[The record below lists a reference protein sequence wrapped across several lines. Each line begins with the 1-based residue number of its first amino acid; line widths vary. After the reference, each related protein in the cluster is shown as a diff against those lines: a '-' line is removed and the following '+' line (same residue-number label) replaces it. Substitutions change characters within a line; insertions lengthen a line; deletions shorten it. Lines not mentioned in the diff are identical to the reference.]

1 MTAHPAW
8 CQPNTCTTSGPD
20 TTHRHLIGTI
30 AGLDVLIQRTDTTR
44 DDGSHLYGHTGVH
57 IVSEGRNR
65 LTEHL
70 DTLHALL
77 TAAELFADQ
86 VEGVR

>member
-44 DDGSHLYGHTGVH
+44 DDGSHLYGPTGVH
-57 IVSEGRNR
+57 IVTEGRNR